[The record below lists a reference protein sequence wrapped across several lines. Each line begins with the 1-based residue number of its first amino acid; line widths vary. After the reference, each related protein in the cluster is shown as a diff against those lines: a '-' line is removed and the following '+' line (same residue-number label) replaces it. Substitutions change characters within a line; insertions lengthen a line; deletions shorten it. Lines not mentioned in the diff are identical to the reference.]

1 MPTNTEPYTI
11 EMLMQAIKKSREE
24 AEKRNAEFDMRL
36 EKSYEKFEKQIEKSR
51 EKFEKDIAE
60 IKAIQRESAKLIG
73 GITRSN
79 GSVAEETIYNA
90 LEKDM
95 TFGNVKFYDIDR
107 NRKRKNKA
115 LNLEGEFDII
125 LENGDS
131 IAIIEAKHKAKLEDI
146 LELVDKKLPNFRELF
161 PKYSGYKIML
171 GIAGLSFEDNVENEA
186 RKRGIGVIKVTGNK
200 AEYYTEGIKI
210 FS

>member
-131 IAIIEAKHKAKLEDI
+131 IAIIEAKHKAKLEYI

-210 FS
+210 FL